1 MKQKEPPMPR
11 IHFQQQLADL
21 KDKVLAMA
29 ALTQQTVELTIEAY
43 LKRDK
48 GLCKYVRENE
58 AAIDRAQRELDELAY
73 EVLAKEQPMA
83 IDLRFILAVIKI
95 NGDLERI
102 GDQSANIA
110 KRTKDILKLADVMLP
125 VDFEAMGEFASRMIR
140 TAVQALIEGDAYL
153 AESVLGMDDE
163 IDRMNRLAHEDLLE
177 MIQKRPEFTNQ
188 AMNGIL
194 IARNL
199 ERIADHATNIATDV
213 IFWVRGADVRHM
225 YLATLD

>member
-1 MKQKEPPMPR
+1 VPR
-11 IHFQQQLADL
+11 IHFQQQLVDL
-21 KDKVLAMA
+21 KDKLLAMA
-29 ALTQQTVELTIEAY
+29 ALTQQTVELTVEAY

-48 GLCKYVRENE
+48 GLCKYVRDNE
-58 AAIDRAQRELDELAY
+58 TAIDRAQRELDEMAY
-73 EVLAKEQPMA
+73 ELLAKEQPMA

-110 KRTKDILKLADVMLP
+110 KRTKDVMKLEDVMLP
-125 VDFEAMGEFASRMIR
+125 VDYEAMGDFATRMIR
-140 TAVQALIEGDAYL
+140 TAVQSLIEGDAFL

-163 IDRMNRLAHEDLLE
+163 MDRMNRLAHEDLLE
-177 MIQKRPEFTNQ
+177 LIQRRPEHTNQ